1 MPDGTQIDYVI
12 DAQNRRVGKKVNGA
26 LVQGWLYGNQL
37 NPIAE
42 LDGSNQ
48 IVSTFVYGSRSN
60 VPDYMVKGGITYR
73 IISDHLGSPRLV
85 INTATGAI
93 AQRLDYDEFGN
104 ITQDTN
110 PGFQPFGFAGGLY
123 DTQTKLTRFGARD
136 YDAESED
143 GRQRIQFRFSGG
155 DTNLYGYVLSDP
167 INMVD
172 PSGLAYDVL
181 DVGFLFWSLYNF

>member
-48 IVSTFVYGSRSN
+48 IVSTFIYGSRAN
-60 VPDYMVKGGITYR
+60 VPDYLVKGGVTYR

-85 INTATGAI
+85 INTANGAV

-104 ITQDTN
+104 ITEDTN
-110 PGFQPFGFAGGLY
+110 PGFQPFAFAGGLL
-123 DTQTKLTRFGARD
+123 DNQTKLTRFGARD
-136 YDAESED
+136 YDAES
-143 GRQRIQFRFSGG
+143 G
-155 DTNLYGYVLSDP
+155 
-167 INMVD
+167 MVD
-172 PSGLAYDVL
+172 PSGLAYDFA
-181 DVGFLFWSLYNF
+181 DVASSSGVSIIL